1 MQIKH
6 SLLGLAV
13 LTSPVIVMASNTA
26 FSVGG
31 TIHAVL
37 MHDSNVAGVG
47 VNVPANALYNKS
59 NHSDTKLDASLSQL
73 RFGSNTEL
81 SSGDGLSTKV
91 VMDFNN
97 DNNSSMSPRLREAY
111 LRWQT
116 PAGDVTAGQTW
127 STFMDMRNYPKTLV
141 EPTLSGVVFKRQPQ
155 IRWSSDIGQWKY
167 ELAIEEGT
175 NSDIVDAA
183 ESEVTGNSIDTSGS
197 LPDFVVALEWT
208 NENAWVRAT
217 SAMSNA
223 RLYNDGAHQSVFIYG
238 VQLSGGIDITE
249 RDRFTLLLNHVEGME
264 RYLLGLS
271 GIGPTWN
278 ANQSRIELY
287 RTSSVMSSITHGWS
301 DTVSSTLAYSY
312 VEPEQPSALH
322 SSEAFSSTQYGYVNV
337 LWDAEE
343 NLTLGIEYQYA
354 QFERTTNKSEDN
366 HRLLVGVK
374 WTY

>member
-13 LTSPVIVMASNTA
+13 LTSPVIVMASNTT

-31 TIHAVL
+31 TIHTVL

-47 VNVPANALYNKS
+47 VNVPANALYNRS

-116 PAGDVTAGQTW
+116 PAGEVIAGQTW

-167 ELAIEEGT
+167 ELAIEQGT

-183 ESEVTGNSIDTSGS
+183 ESDVTGNSIDTSGS

-208 NENAWVRAT
+208 NENTWVRAT

-223 RLYNDGAHQSVFIYG
+223 RLYNDGGHQSEFIYG

-278 ANQSRIELY
+278 ASQSRIELY
-287 RTSSVMSSITHGWS
+287 RTSSVMSSFTHGWS

-322 SSEAFSSTQYGYVNV
+322 GSEAFSSTQYGYVNV